1 MVAKGGGSFRISPDT
16 ENRKTLHKIAL
27 AFNMTLATRLQ
38 DRAGCLEALQ
48 KILPAMGR
56 PPKDSPLFR
65 SVSGRNP
72 ESVAAIVRQL
82 RSKILNNLEHDEEFA
97 FFRGSPEY
105 EQLRPL
111 LEHPDQ

>member
-48 KILPAMGR
+48 KILPAMSQLS
-56 PPKDSPLFR
+56 KDSLLFH
-65 SVSGRNP
+65 SVSGGNP
-72 ESVAAIVRQL
+72 DSVAAIVRQL
-82 RSKILNNLEHDEEFA
+82 RSKILHNLEYDEEFA

-105 EQLRPL
+105 EQMRPL
-111 LEHPDQ
+111 LEYPDQ